1 MPLQRVSAE
10 CPRNTF
16 GRRSRDRDQY
26 SGGAATCALSSY
38 YLTFFVVMT
47 CRLFI
52 DEVGN
57 DDTRSASE
65 RYLSLTGIITKTH
78 GHDHRITPAI
88 EALKAK
94 FFGHDP
100 PRKVVVLHRRE
111 IVRREPPFDC
121 LWDDDT
127 NAKWED
133 ALIGLIE
140 YLYAPSS

>member
-1 MPLQRVSAE
+1 VLYCLYFFM
-10 CPRNTF
+10 
-16 GRRSRDRDQY
+16 
-26 SGGAATCALSSY
+26 
-38 YLTFFVVMT
+38 FFVIMT

-57 DDTRSASE
+57 DDTRSVSE

-78 GHDHRITPAI
+78 GHDRRITPAI

-111 IVRREPPFDC
+111 IFGES
-121 LWDDDT
+121 LH
-127 NAKWED
+127 
-133 ALIGLIE
+133 LIASGMMTPTLNGRTP
-140 YLYAPSS
+140 LSA